1 VKRERHYSHREPFR
15 SLNSTGALSLP
26 QAKYRNDAARNSS
39 CLNYFSIIVLN
50 IYVGDASQA
59 SPVQYCK

>member
-26 QAKYRNDAARNSS
+26 QAKCRNDAAHNNS
-39 CLNYFSIIVLN
+39 CLNYFLIIVLN
-50 IYVGDASQA
+50 IYVGNALQA
-59 SPVQYCK
+59 PLV